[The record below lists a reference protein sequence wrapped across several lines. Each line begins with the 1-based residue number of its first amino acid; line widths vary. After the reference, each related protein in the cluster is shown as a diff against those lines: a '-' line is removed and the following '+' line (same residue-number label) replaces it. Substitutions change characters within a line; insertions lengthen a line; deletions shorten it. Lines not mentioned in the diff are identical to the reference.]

1 MSLPSRER
9 GLKSHDGDARL
20 RQHMSLPSRERGLKW
35 RRHVHDHRSLH
46 VAPFTGAW
54 IEIAYWQVAGMPK
67 EVAPFTGAWIEI
79 VNGRTISPF
88 WLVAPFTG
96 AWIEI
101 DWTVLWVPVDGS
113 LPSRERGLKYIAG
126 ELVDDAAVVA
136 PFTGAWIE
144 IALQP
149 PT

>member
-1 MSLPSRER
+1 MSQ
-9 GLKSHDGDARL
+9 AC
-20 RQHMSLPSRERGLKW
+20 MSQPW
-35 RRHVHDHRSLH
+35 VY

-54 IEIAYWQVAGMPK
+54 IEI
-67 EVAPFTGAWIEI
+67 ELAPLVYCPID
-79 VNGRTISPF
+79 
-88 WLVAPFTG
+88 VAPFTG